1 MPVAAAA
8 SSTSSFFAKVNSIT
22 ESELDSLPH
31 GVIQLDAEGNVLRYN
46 AFEVGLSGL
55 AKKKALGKNFF
66 KQVAPFTDRRDF
78 CGRVRDGIAAG
89 ALHCTFRFYFAF
101 EPNPRDAA
109 VTLFFNHRDQTT
121 WILVQPFEGT
131 TEQIW
136 GRR

>member
-1 MPVAAAA
+1 MSVASVPSM
-8 SSTSSFFAKVNSIT
+8 SSLFAKANSIS
-22 ESELDSLPH
+22 EPELDSLPY
-31 GVIQLDAEGNVLRYN
+31 GVIQLNAEGNVLRYN

-55 AKKKALGKNFF
+55 AKQKAVGKNFF

-78 CGRVRDGIAAG
+78 CGRVRDGAAAG
-89 ALHCTFRFYFAF
+89 ILHCTFRFYFAF

-109 VTLFFNHRDQTT
+109 VTLFYNDRDQTT